1 MKKLIICLV
10 LFLVFPPF
18 AFGQDKQAITD
29 EGRPVVLKDDG
40 TWEYAEEQGETPPDP
55 ESIIYPARP
64 FIRLL
69 DLAVSH
75 EGKVYALVDD
85 GLEIMDVN
93 TRRSA
98 PRLFDPKGTVWVLP
112 PFYQSR
118 KEAIA
123 VDGDGNPVIL
133 WNGYR
138 EANSRESYVT
148 MVQAEE
154 SVKLDWS
161 VRSRDFVLGPDGHF
175 FILGHPSDGSH
186 FVQERTESGDVRLLV
201 LTQANL
207 VHEFSPSGEW
217 VRSFHTWPNLE
228 LRDPPM
234 ILSSSLAAA
243 KGSIFVANPYLSESV
258 FEYRNGVLIR
268 TYDFD
273 QPLGLSRMI
282 GSIFASGNKVYVSSR
297 TGKKRIRP
305 ETPGILTGDGPGR
318 IDFDP
323 LQTELHVIE
332 KGRLQLVSTGG
343 PKGKRI
349 GMTPDGQLIAR
360 VRISMPDRPNQWG
373 LFLIDLPSDR

>member
-10 LFLVFPPF
+10 LFLVSPPC

-29 EGRPVVLKDDG
+29 EGRTVILKDNG
-40 TWEYAEEQGETPPDP
+40 TWEYAEDQGETLPDP

-64 FIRLL
+64 YARLL
-69 DLAVSH
+69 GMAVSQ

-85 GLEIMDVN
+85 GFEIMDVN
-93 TRRSA
+93 AGRSSPRR
-98 PRLFDPKGTVWVLP
+98 FDPKGTVWVLP

-118 KEAIA
+118 KEQIA

-148 MVQAEE
+148 VVQAEE
-154 SVKLDWS
+154 SIKLDWS
-161 VRSRDFVLGPDGHF
+161 VMSRDFVLGPDGHF
-175 FILGHPSDGSH
+175 FILGYSSDGSH
-186 FVQERTESGDVRLLV
+186 LVQERTESGEVRVLV
-201 LTQANL
+201 STQANL

-228 LRDPPM
+228 ERDTNM
-234 ILSSSLAAA
+234 IFRSSLAAVD
-243 KGSIFVANPYLSESV
+243 GSIFVANPYLSESV
-258 FEYRNGVLIR
+258 FQYRNGVLIQ
-268 TYDFD
+268 TYDFE
-273 QPLGLSRMI
+273 QPLGLSRMV

-297 TGKKRIRP
+297 TGKKQIRSD
-305 ETPGILTGDGPGR
+305 EESPGLGPGR

-332 KGRLQLVSTGG
+332 GGRLQLVSTGG
-343 PKGKRI
+343 PKGRRI
-349 GMTPDGQLIAR
+349 AMTPDGQLIVR
-360 VRISMPDRPNQWG
+360 VNVNTPGNPYRWG
-373 LFLIDLPSDR
+373 VFLIDLESGQ